1 MPTIFK
7 HGIYFYWNDNKF
19 KLVYDNREVS
29 FDEVISIFDDPY
41 QLTNIDSRFDYDELR
56 MRTVGM
62 SNEGRLL
69 VVAWVQTSD
78 DEITIITVFKPAH
91 TQIKEYQNA
100 R

>member
-1 MPTIFK
+1 MPILFK

-19 KLVYDNREVS
+19 KLVYDNTEVS
-29 FDEVISIFDDPY
+29 FDEVVSVFDDPY

-62 SNEGRLL
+62 SNQGRLL

-78 DEITIITVFKPAH
+78 DEITIITVFKPVN
-91 TQIKEYQNA
+91 TQLREYQNA

>member
-1 MPTIFK
+1 MLVLFK

-29 FDEVISIFDDPY
+29 FDEVVSVFDDPY

-62 SNEGRLL
+62 SNQGRLL

-78 DEITIITVFKPAH
+78 DEITIITVFKPVN
-91 TQIKEYQNA
+91 TQLREYQNA